1 MADDRRRDES
11 EDELR
16 HRARELLRDG
26 LTVPRSNDLR
36 NTLNFFE
43 ESLALCRLLSGAERQ
58 RAVCPFDI
66 GTLSVRLGYCR
77 DAAVCYDES
86 TDLFHRIPGGQ
97 RDASD
102 LRTPLTPQTG
112 WVRVG
117 SRIASSVRHPART
130 PPPSGTG
137 SWYRAWRAPRW
148 SCGGSITHS
157 SRGQRDR
164 AVVVDDMAARFDGK
178 DDSRRHPS
186 SLSGRPAPPLT
197 RRQPGH
203 QTIPTDF
210 AETLTGLD
218 AMKLVSILGLAGFVD
233 LRCSGRRD

>member
-117 SRIASSVRHPART
+117 DVLAHRRRT
-130 PPPSGTG
+130 AALR
-137 SWYRAWRAPRW
+137 RAQD
-148 SCGGSITHS
+148 
-157 SRGQRDR
+157 RGQGMTRSGLR
-164 AVVVDDMAARFDGK
+164 HSAVLVD
-178 DDSRRHPS
+178 
-186 SLSGRPAPPLT
+186 PL
-197 RRQPGH
+197 
-203 QTIPTDF
+203 
-210 AETLTGLD
+210 A
-218 AMKLVSILGLAGFVD
+218 
-233 LRCSGRRD
+233 